1 MLSNSSD
8 YTNNLL
14 NQLAYVDIG
23 QNWEPGDNLCDVVER
38 SGDSELAGLLRDA
51 GFAKYTIKDYENNN
65 SSNGFAAIAFENPET
80 AEVGMS
86 FRGTENLPEF
96 GSDIGGILSGDDEA
110 INNQIDMLDNA
121 STAIAGDS
129 SQARDALAF
138 FERNR
143 STTGDNYL
151 YGHSKG
157 GELASQVYASYYF
170 MINGV
175 HVINPQPINT
185 QRMTDEQKKAFQ
197 DDKFDAIVIDGD
209 LVWKLGDAPYPVRIV
224 QNNGSDSGF
233 FGPHMLT
240 SATYDDNGNAVIEED
255 PFKDYFW
262 QKVAGEVAEFAISGL
277 QELYVFVESFMAR
290 TGPVYVYRDFSEASK
305 QKMLGLVTQVESEK
319 WGDFTDW
326 VGDRWYDFES
336 WIGTLNIRNYIN
348 NVNTYHKKVIDKN
361 NATEQT
367 ISRIF
372 EAVWGVDA
380 SYAATL
386 SNIRYSLE
394 QWLRFVDTMAGIVE
408 PGKGRFNGQYISGA
422 LNPILQDVSK
432 ANVQQIKDTLIQS
445 VAGEPVFDEELLLEY
460 IKKNPSQMTHEE
472 KQALL
477 EVIAELEETVAFYET
492 AWFVGNND
500 MSAAFLNRAAWVSD
514 TNKFASFSAVSAHY
528 NELYVKVLEACL
540 EQGEDSNTFA
550 ASLLKIC
557 NGEDALTILGLDCS
571 ADVSKIFGSAS
582 LAAYVAQWKTE
593 HSEEYFAK
601 LEFSEKNSGEL
612 LNDIK
617 QVSDIKK
624 AGNQWLEDNGL
635 RKDEKITKFYDE
647 NGNEISDK
655 EAGFYDRD
663 YTIAEIDAT
672 ASVSASIYEGKFD
685 VGENGEINVVV
696 GNAEAH
702 AGISAGLYVIGADG
716 EKQFMPGVNAE
727 IGASVTAFE
736 ADWEQQW
743 LGDENLGLN
752 TEVGVTAGK
761 VGGKGE
767 VNAQLFSEDGKLDV
781 QVNAEAKLEAIAVEA
796 EGSVGVNVLGGE
808 IEASAGVNVG
818 IGAHAEVGY
827 KDGKFK
833 FDVGA
838 SLGVGVSVDVEIDVG
853 GMVDTVVDGAQ
864 AAWDGIKDGWNKL
877 WDW

>member
-1 MLSNSSD
+1 MAFSD
-8 YTNNLL
+8 VEMSILA
-14 NQLAYVDIG
+14 QLAYKDIDVDGKGKKLSKVLTDHKEWLQEELGPSYEKYI
-23 QNWEPGDNLCDVVER
+23 DNLINKVDGSDYRIV
-38 SGDSELAGLLRDA
+38 DSEHDKA
-51 GFAKYTIKDYENNN
+51 
-65 SSNGFAAIAFENPET
+65 SGFAAYAISTPHN
-80 AEVGMS
+80 EVVVAC
-86 FRGTENLPEF
+86 RGTQMDQAN
-96 GSDIGGILSGDDEA
+96 DILTDVGLGITPGETQQHRDMEA
-110 INNQIDMLDNA
+110 
-121 STAIAGDS
+121 
-129 SQARDALAF
+129 F
-138 FERNR
+138 VNR
-143 STTGDNYL
+143 LEKKGYDGYYFT
-151 YGHSKG
+151 GHSLGGNVATHGATTVNDLDKVKG
-157 GELASQVYASYYF
+157 VYAYNAPGFNEAYWILNGWKLKQIKNITNFQNEYDYVSSVLRTPGRTVVIESSLDGNHAGFGDHSINGYTINENGYFQENETGEKHPQTYAGTAVGELGNSFLYHYFPFLRITRILGAS
-170 MINGV
+170 
-175 HVINPQPINT
+175 
-185 QRMTDEQKKAFQ
+185 K
-197 DDKFDAIVIDGD
+197 
-209 LVWKLGDAPYPVRIV
+209 
-224 QNNGSDSGF
+224 
-233 FGPHMLT
+233 
-240 SATYDDNGNAVIEED
+240 
-255 PFKDYFW
+255 
-262 QKVAGEVAEFAISGL
+262 
-277 QELYVFVESFMAR
+277 
-290 TGPVYVYRDFSEASK
+290 GPVYVYRDFSEVAK
-305 QKMLGLVTQVESEK
+305 QKMLGLVTQVENEK

-326 VGDRWYDFES
+326 IGDRWYDFES

-367 ISRIF
+367 INRIF

-380 SYAATL
+380 SYATTL
-386 SNIRYSLE
+386 GNVRTSLE

-408 PGKGRFNGQYISGA
+408 PGKGRFNGQYMASA
-422 LNPILQDVSK
+422 LNPILKDVSK
-432 ANVQQIKDTLIQS
+432 ANVQQIKDTLMQNVS
-445 VAGEPVFDEELLLEY
+445 GEPVFDEELLLEY
-460 IKKNPSQMTHEE
+460 IKKNPAQMTDEE
-472 KQALL
+472 KQAVL
-477 EVIAELEETVAFYET
+477 EVIAELEDTVAFYET
-492 AWFVGNND
+492 AWSVGSDNLG
-500 MSAAFLNRAAWVSD
+500 AAFWNRAHWVSD
-514 TNKFASFSAVSAHY
+514 TSKFDSFSAVSAHY
-528 NELYVKVLEACL
+528 NSLYVSILEGAL
-540 EQGEDSNTFA
+540 EQSEDSNTFA
-550 ASLLKIC
+550 AALLKIC
-557 NGEDALTILGLDCS
+557 NGEDALTVLGLDCS

-601 LEFSEKNSGEL
+601 LEISEKNSGAL

-647 NGNEISDK
+647 NGNEISEKD
-655 EAGFYDRD
+655 AGFYDRD

-702 AGISAGLYVIGADG
+702 AGISAGLYVIGANG

-727 IGASVTAFE
+727 VGASVTAFE

-767 VNAQLFSEDGKLDV
+767 LNAQLFSDDGKLDV
-781 QVNAEAKLEAIAVEA
+781 QLNAEAKLEAIAVEA

-808 IEASAGVNVG
+808 VEASAGINVG

-864 AAWDGIKDGWNKL
+864 AAWEGIKDGWNKL